1 MTIPIVRNNM
11 PQMPVSQ
18 EYFLYRVN
26 ALSAYSI
33 DIQILIPIIN
43 SLSKSTMLEK
53 PIRYVEK
60 LFCFNNC
67 FSSICLQRRNL
78 VFKRLFSQD
87 LLLTIYFKFM

>member
-33 DIQILIPIIN
+33 DIQILRITIFEVCWEV
-43 SLSKSTMLEK
+43 MLLGVFYGNK
-53 PIRYVEK
+53 IV
-60 LFCFNNC
+60 FCF
-67 FSSICLQRRNL
+67 FSSDICSRQASGGM
-78 VFKRLFSQD
+78 VSF
-87 LLLTIYFKFM
+87 